1 MQCFGT
7 HICINNYFHHKTALT
22 AMTNTYAFVTNNEMA
37 MTENFKP
44 EINKLKVHK
53 HCPVSGMSSPYR

>member
-1 MQCFGT
+1 
-7 HICINNYFHHKTALT
+7 
-22 AMTNTYAFVTNNEMA
+22 MTNTYVFITNNEGA

-44 EINKLKVHK
+44 EIKKLNAHK